1 MEDVKESKPKKK
13 NIILPILLALIVI
26 IGGWYAINAYLF
38 SRIHE
43 DTDDAQ
49 LEGNIDPISPRVG
62 GYVTEVNVDDYMPVK
77 AGDVLV
83 KLDDRDLQVKVA
95 QAEAA
100 LENAKAGLAVVEA
113 NIASSQVGVVTSEAS
128 IKNAQV
134 KVWQAQQDFT
144 RAKNL
149 LAEQAIT
156 QRDYDAAKAALD
168 GAQTQLDVVR
178 TQQTSATKNYSAQQ
192 QQMAVAK
199 ATIAQR
205 QADLDY
211 AKLQLTYTTI
221 KAPVSGRVSK
231 KNVQVGQYVQPG
243 QNLFSV
249 VIDSSIWVIAN
260 FKETQLENMRPNQ
273 HAKIEV
279 DAFKDHPLD
288 GSVEEFSSA
297 TGAKFSLLP
306 PDNATGN
313 FVKVVQR
320 VPVKIKINADR
331 QTLNLLRPG
340 MNVHVTVD
348 TKDVK

>member
-1 MEDVKESKPKKK
+1 MEEVKDTKPKKK
-13 NIILPILLALIVI
+13 NIALPIILVLILV
-26 IGGWYAINAYLF
+26 IGGWYGINAYLF
-38 SRIHE
+38 SRVHE

-62 GYVTEVNVDDYMPVK
+62 GYVTDVNVDDYMPVK

-83 KLDDRDLQVKVA
+83 KLDDRDLASKVS

-100 LENAKAGLAVVEA
+100 LESAKANLSVVEA
-113 NIASSQVGVVTSEAS
+113 NIASSQVSVVTSEAN

-134 KVWQAQQDFT
+134 KVWQAQQDFN
-144 RAKNL
+144 RSKNL
-149 LAEQAIT
+149 LAEQATT
-156 QRDYDAAKAALD
+156 QKEYDAAKAALE
-168 GAQTQLDVVR
+168 GAQTQLDVVK
-178 TQQTSATKNYSAQQ
+178 TQQTAAQKNYAAAE

-199 ATIAQR
+199 AAIAQR

-211 AKLQLTYTTI
+211 AKLQLSYTVI

-243 QNLFSV
+243 QSLFSV
-249 VIDSSIWVIAN
+249 VIDSSIWVVAN
-260 FKETQLENMRPNQ
+260 FKETQLGDMRLGQ
-273 HAKIEV
+273 HTKIEV

-288 GSVEEFSSA
+288 GTVEEFSSA

-320 VPVKIKINADR
+320 VPVKIKINADK
-331 QTLNLLRPG
+331 QMLALLRPG
-340 MNVHVTVD
+340 MNVHVIVD
-348 TKDVK
+348 TK

>member
-1 MEDVKESKPKKK
+1 MEEVKDTKPKKK
-13 NIILPILLALIVI
+13 NIALPIILGLILI
-26 IGGWYAINAYLF
+26 IGGWYGINAYLF
-38 SRIHE
+38 SRVHE

-83 KLDDRDLQVKVA
+83 KLDDRDLASKVS

-100 LENAKAGLAVVEA
+100 LESAKANLAVVEA

-134 KVWQAQQDFT
+134 KVWQAQQDFN
-144 RAKNL
+144 RSKNL
-149 LAEQAIT
+149 LAEQATT
-156 QRDYDAAKAALD
+156 QKEYDAAKAALE
-168 GAQTQLDVVR
+168 GAQTQLDVVK
-178 TQQTSATKNYSAQQ
+178 TQQTSAQKNYAAQQ

-199 ATIAQR
+199 AAIAQR

-211 AKLQLTYTTI
+211 AKLQLSYAVI

-243 QNLFSV
+243 QSLFSV
-249 VIDSSIWVIAN
+249 VIDSSVWVVAN
-260 FKETQLENMRPNQ
+260 FKETQLEKMRLGQ
-273 HAKIEV
+273 HATIEV

-320 VPVKIKINADR
+320 VPVKIKINADK
-331 QTLNLLRPG
+331 QMLALLRPG
-340 MNVHVTVD
+340 MNVHVIVD
-348 TKDVK
+348 TK